1 MKRAEQLEKLSEK
14 GKIWDMV
21 VVGGGATGLGVAVD
35 AATRGLSVALLEKT
49 DFAKCTSSRSTKLVH
64 GGVRYL
70 QKGDVMLVL
79 EALRERGRMKA
90 NAPHLVKDQAFV
102 ISNYSYWD
110 NFLYFCGL
118 TFYDMLSFGFGY
130 GRSKFIS
137 AKKVMKYIPTSVEK
151 GLKGGVVYH
160 DGQFDDSRMA
170 VNLAQTCVEN
180 GGTLVNHTTVR
191 NILHDEAGRVAGV
204 VAVDNLSGREYTLR
218 ARSVVNAAG
227 CFVDDIMH
235 MDSPEHRRMVTPSQ
249 GVHLVLDMKF
259 LQSDYAI
266 MVPKTSDGRVL
277 FAVPWHDKVVV
288 GTTDI
293 VRPKAEEEPKP
304 LKEEIDFI
312 LSTAGLYMNPAP
324 TYKDILSVFAG
335 QRPLAAPKKEGK
347 NTKEISRSHKIIV
360 SDNGLVT
367 ITGGKWTSYRLMA
380 EDTVDKAIEVCGL
393 PRRKCVTKKF
403 RIHGYRRNPD
413 LTNHLY
419 VYGSDEAKIHA
430 LIERE
435 PALGEKLS
443 PKYDYTLAEA
453 VWAVREEMALT
464 VEDVLARR
472 VRLLFVDAREA
483 AAAAPKVAAVMAREL
498 GRDQAWIDDQVKN
511 FTELVKSYIFEQK

>member
-1 MKRAEQLEKLSEK
+1 MERASQIKKLSDK

-35 AATRGLSVALLEKT
+35 AATRGMSVACLEKT

-102 ISNYSYWD
+102 ISNYRYWD

-118 TFYDMLSFGFGY
+118 TFYDLLSFGFGY
-130 GRSKFIS
+130 GRSKYIS

-170 VNLAQTCVEN
+170 INLAQTCVEN
-180 GGTLVNHTTVR
+180 GGTVVNEATVTG
-191 NILHDEAGRVAGV
+191 ILHNEAGKVAGV
-204 VAVDNLSGREYTLR
+204 KFVDNTTGEEYSIK

-235 MDSPEHRRMVTPSQ
+235 MDSPEHRKMVTPSQ

-277 FAVPWHDKVVV
+277 FAVPWHC
-288 GTTDI
+288 
-293 VRPKAEEEPKP
+293 
-304 LKEEIDFI
+304 L
-312 LSTAGLYMNPAP
+312 LY
-324 TYKDILSVFAG
+324 
-335 QRPLAAPKKEGK
+335 
-347 NTKEISRSHKIIV
+347 
-360 SDNGLVT
+360 
-367 ITGGKWTSYRLMA
+367 TSPS
-380 EDTVDKAIEVCGL
+380 
-393 PRRKCVTKKF
+393 PRDRK
-403 RIHGYRRNPD
+403 
-413 LTNHLY
+413 
-419 VYGSDEAKIHA
+419 
-430 LIERE
+430 
-435 PALGEKLS
+435 
-443 PKYDYTLAEA
+443 
-453 VWAVREEMALT
+453 
-464 VEDVLARR
+464 
-472 VRLLFVDAREA
+472 
-483 AAAAPKVAAVMAREL
+483 
-498 GRDQAWIDDQVKN
+498 
-511 FTELVKSYIFEQK
+511 